1 VEAQILRR
9 LDGFVQLNEVPLI
22 SFWQT
27 NRLCLEIDEFLSLLD
42 KIGFVVRPEEVAE
55 MKNENIEFINLE
67 VVMKGVETWRKE

>member
-1 VEAQILRR
+1 
-9 LDGFVQLNEVPLI
+9 
-22 SFWQT
+22 
-27 NRLCLEIDEFLSLLD
+27 LEIDEFLSLLD